1 MAYARVWTKANPPG
15 GQAANTAD
23 DEIRN
28 LREDIEQRMATLV
41 GGWTTGFTSDPITV
55 NPEILGNVA
64 GKSQTIH
71 HGAFRPGN
79 TCFAVNITDLYLESN
94 DGVSMDVH
102 APLLVP
108 AGCTLVTVSF
118 LVNRNGGGNITGS
131 LRYNDF
137 TAAPATTT
145 VGTVTTVV
153 VAGAA
158 VKSLY
163 RRLPVILPP
172 PFLFTRNDTVTNVH
186 PAGTNR
192 GACTSIDTPSFDPR

>member
-79 TCFAVNITDLYLESN
+79 TGFAVNITDLYLESN

-145 VGTVTTVV
+145 VGTVTTASNGIQIINTSGMPVAVIGGRTYFLKVV
-153 VAGAA
+153 LPNAGAR
-158 VKSLY
+158 LY
-163 RRLPVILPP
+163 GAQVVYNTPDC
-172 PFLFTRNDTVTNVH
+172 RNTL
-186 PAGTNR
+186 
-192 GACTSIDTPSFDPR
+192 